1 MVSLRKQETKLDKY
15 LLAVT
20 LLMATLGVIAVADAS
35 APQALNVFND
45 KFYFVKQQI
54 IWYAV
59 GIILLFVAS
68 KIKYTF
74 WEKIALPLFFINVLL
89 LIAVLIPNIG
99 FKALGA
105 RRWINLGFFSF
116 QPSEIIKFSIILY
129 FAKLAKSKKGIYSY
143 LIPLGLISLLIML
156 QPDLGTT
163 LVFVA
168 ISMILIFLAGVNVI
182 QFIGISVLGIIS
194 SFLLI
199 ITSSYRKQRLL
210 TYIKRGSDPL
220 REGYHIRQILL
231 SLGLGGFWGV
241 GLGASRQKFLFL
253 PEAAGDS
260 IFAVIAEEMG
270 FIGGS
275 IIIFLFIFYAIRGF
289 RISAGTKDVFA
300 KLLAAGIVSWVSIQ
314 AIVNL
319 GAMTAVLPLT
329 GIPLPFFSYGG
340 TSLVMLMLATGI
352 LLNISRYAEE
362 KRRKK

>member
-1 MVSLRKQETKLDKY
+1 MISLKKQKTKIDKS
-15 LLAVT
+15 LLVVT
-20 LLMATLGVIAVADAS
+20 ILMATLGVIAVADAS

-45 KFYFVKQQI
+45 KFHFVKQQI
-54 IWYAV
+54 VWYAAGV
-59 GIILLFVAS
+59 VLLFVAS

-74 WEKIALPLFFINVLL
+74 WEKIALPLFFVNVLL
-89 LIAVLIPNIG
+89 LVAVLIPHVG

-105 RRWINLGFFSF
+105 RRWINFGFFSF
-116 QPSEIIKFSIILY
+116 QPSEIIKFSVILY

-143 LIPLGLISLLIML
+143 LIPLALVSLLIML

-163 LVFVA
+163 MVFVA
-168 ISMILIFLAGVNVI
+168 VAMILLFLSGVNMI
-182 QFIGISVLGIIS
+182 QFIGIVVLGAIS

-199 ITSSYRKQRLL
+199 ITSNYRRQRLL

-260 IFAVIAEEMG
+260 IFAVIAEEVG
-270 FIGGS
+270 FVGAGF
-275 IIIFLFIFYAIRGF
+275 IIFLFIFYALRGF
-289 RISAGTKDVFA
+289 KISVNTKDVFA
-300 KLLAAGIVSWVSIQ
+300 RLLAAGIVSWVAIQ

-319 GAMTAVLPLT
+319 GSMTAVLPLT

-352 LLNISRYAEE
+352 LLNISRYAEKK
-362 KRRKK
+362 KRKR

>member
-1 MVSLRKQETKLDKY
+1 MISLKKQKTKVDKY
-15 LLAVT
+15 LLIVT
-20 LLMATLGVIAVADAS
+20 VLMATLGVIAVADAS
-35 APQALNVFND
+35 APQALSVFND
-45 KFYFVKQQI
+45 KFHFAKQQI
-54 IWYAV
+54 IWYAA

-68 KIKYTF
+68 RIKYTF
-74 WEKIALPLFFINVLL
+74 WEKIALPLFFINILL

-116 QPSEIIKFSIILY
+116 QPSEIIKFSVILY

-143 LIPLGLISLLIML
+143 LIPLMLVSLLIML

-163 LVFVA
+163 MVFVV
-168 ISMILIFLAGVNVI
+168 ISMILIFLTGVNII

-194 SFLLI
+194 SLLLI
-199 ITSSYRKQRLL
+199 ITSNYRRQRLL
-210 TYIKRGSDPL
+210 TYIKRGSNPL
-220 REGYHIRQILL
+220 KEGYHIRQILL

-260 IFAVIAEEMG
+260 IFAVIAEEVG
-270 FIGGS
+270 FIGAS
-275 IIIFLFIFYAIRGF
+275 IIIFLFVFYIIRGF
-289 RISAGTKDVFA
+289 KISVNTKDIFA
-300 KLLAAGIVSWVSIQ
+300 KLLAAGIASWVSIQ
-314 AIVNL
+314 TIVNL
-319 GAMTAVLPLT
+319 GSMTAVLPLT